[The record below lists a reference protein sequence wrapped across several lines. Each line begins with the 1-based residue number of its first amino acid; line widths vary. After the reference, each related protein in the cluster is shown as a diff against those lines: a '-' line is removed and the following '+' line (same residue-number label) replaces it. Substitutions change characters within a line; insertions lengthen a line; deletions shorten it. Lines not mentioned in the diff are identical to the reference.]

1 MFILLIYCKLQL
13 LSSAR
18 IFFLKISEIFGIPS
32 IAMSPNIFF
41 SCVGLRTFVNVPVF
55 LLKLLK
61 LAAAK
66 TLSHLSM
73 KQQLCYVLV

>member
-1 MFILLIYCKLQL
+1 
-13 LSSAR
+13 
-18 IFFLKISEIFGIPS
+18 
-32 IAMSPNIFF
+32 MSPNIFFF

>member
-1 MFILLIYCKLQL
+1 MF
-13 LSSAR
+13 
-18 IFFLKISEIFGIPS
+18 
-32 IAMSPNIFF
+32 PNI
-41 SCVGLRTFVNVPVF
+41 GLRTFVNVPVF